1 MHSTIPKLQ
10 RELEA
15 AEQVRRVRGFVVPA
29 WLWVAVA
36 VAVWLG
42 PWLGLWQGLW
52 LKEEAGSAHLVCVC
66 ATIILRQAND
76 ATSMLGNAVTPD
88 IVAEVVASSTG
99 IPVDRLLMVRTPSP
113 ASPRPP
119 PLLRVLMA
127 HPWCRV
133 WLLFR

>member
-1 MHSTIPKLQ
+1 MDGLMGKWNEEKAALERVTTRQLELEEARARLEAAQRSGEWSRAGELMHSTIPKLQ

-52 LKEEAGSAHLVCVC
+52 LKEEAGSAHLVCVRQYSC
-66 ATIILRQAND
+66 APGQRRHQHAWQRRDTRH
-76 ATSMLGNAVTPD
+76 
-88 IVAEVVASSTG
+88 
-99 IPVDRLLMVRTPSP
+99 RR
-113 ASPRPP
+113 
-119 PLLRVLMA
+119 
-127 HPWCRV
+127 
-133 WLLFR
+133 

>member
-1 MHSTIPKLQ
+1 MLT
-10 RELEA
+10 
-15 AEQVRRVRGFVVPA
+15 
-29 WLWVAVA
+29 W
-36 VAVWLG
+36 
-42 PWLGLWQGLW
+42 
-52 LKEEAGSAHLVCVC
+52 CVC
-66 ATIILRQAND
+66 DNTPVRQAND

-113 ASPRPP
+113 AGPRPP

-127 HPWCRV
+127 PPWRRV